1 MTQIPPTN
9 SFLLFLF
16 LFLGPV
22 ALEIHLP
29 QYFFRLSRS
38 FAFLLAFLI
47 LVLGGTRRLGM
58 FGAAIAMT
66 VVVQHGSPFSRYA
79 SGSGV
84 SSLGDLEDSG
94 SDLARLMDYLA
105 QEEEP

>member
-1 MTQIPPTN
+1 
-9 SFLLFLF
+9 
-16 LFLGPV
+16 
-22 ALEIHLP
+22 
-29 QYFFRLSRS
+29 
-38 FAFLLAFLI
+38 
-47 LVLGGTRRLGM
+47 M

-105 QEEEP
+105 QEEEPSRFCLVLRPFIVFFLHSCSACAYQPCNVQYFPFLVILRHEQRAGNSSI